1 MRLCKFVICWLS
13 TLQYIEFY
21 RTALLAN
28 LLSITMG
35 KSTDGVIVEAMDDK
49 AAGQE
54 GKERGKRKPM
64 QKLLWCITSGWSPHT
79 TANSTEKAQTIT
91 DREITATKTAQEEIN
106 DKQWDCTHG
115 QSMIPFPPMADG

>member
-1 MRLCKFVICWLS
+1 MVKGRDDIRTEHVCMYMRLCKFVICWLS
-13 TLQYIEFY
+13 TWQYIEFY

-54 GKERGKRKPM
+54 GKEKREKEANA
-64 QKLLWCITSGWSPHT
+64 KALVVHHKWLVSPHH
-79 TANSTEKAQTIT
+79 SKQHRKGT
-91 DREITATKTAQEEIN
+91 DN
-106 DKQWDCTHG
+106 Y
-115 QSMIPFPPMADG
+115 